1 MPSTSSDPPPLWA
14 LADCNNFYA
23 SCEQLFRPDLLNR
36 PVVVLST
43 ASPYKFPEAVLRSLG
58 ISQEGNGFAAI
69 AQLEKITGVPV
80 PQNLRGLDQRP
91 VLHRD
96 VIDQAEMLKYV
107 LKKAEE
113 KQWNK

>member
-1 MPSTSSDPPPLWA
+1 M
-14 LADCNNFYA
+14 
-23 SCEQLFRPDLLNR
+23 
-36 PVVVLST
+36 VLST

-91 VLHRD
+91 VLHWD